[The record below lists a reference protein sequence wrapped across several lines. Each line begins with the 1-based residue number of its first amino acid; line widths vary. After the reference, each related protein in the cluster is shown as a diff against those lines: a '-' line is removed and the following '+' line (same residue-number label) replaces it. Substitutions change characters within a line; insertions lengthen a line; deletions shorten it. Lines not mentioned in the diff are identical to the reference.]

1 MAKYTREEREKI
13 IKSRLPGESHEQ
25 MSRRTGVST
34 VTLSKWM
41 QQGIA
46 SEHVKI
52 SRLHVGYEPETLP
65 MIRVHKDGVVL
76 ELPLDVDTRWLRLLL
91 GW

>member
-13 IKSRLPGESHEQ
+13 IKSRLPGESNEQ
-25 MSRRTGVST
+25 LSKRTGVST

-41 QQGIA
+41 QQGIV
-46 SEHVKI
+46 SRHGKI
-52 SRLHVGYEPETLP
+52 SRLYVGYEPEVLP
-65 MIRVHKDGVVL
+65 LVRVHKDGVVL